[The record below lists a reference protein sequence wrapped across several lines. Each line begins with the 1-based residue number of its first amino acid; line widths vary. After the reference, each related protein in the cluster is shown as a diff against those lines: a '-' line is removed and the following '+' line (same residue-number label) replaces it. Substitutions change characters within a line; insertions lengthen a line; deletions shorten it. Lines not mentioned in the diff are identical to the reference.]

1 MSDLRPVTDEQ
12 RARYKEA
19 YRAYWIACDALHQAR
34 QEWLPDNP
42 PLPESA
48 LVDSQWS
55 VNHRVQQQLIEE
67 VRAEMTAAKETG
79 NA

>member
-1 MSDLRPVTDEQ
+1 MIGPVTEEQ

-19 YRAYWIACDALHQAR
+19 YRAYCLASAALHAVR

-48 LVDSQWS
+48 HCDSQYIA
-55 VNHRVQQQLIEE
+55 NHVVQQQLIEE
-67 VRAEMTAAKETG
+67 VRAEMEAERG
-79 NA
+79 